1 MDNLYKIN
9 INVDTLYIEPQSDPE
24 NNRYVFTYTI
34 NILNQGKVNVQLISR
49 HWIVT
54 DANHKTQEIKGLG
67 VVGEQPV
74 LQPNESFKYTSGTI
88 IETPVGTMQ
97 GEYQMEA
104 ENGYKFEAEIPM
116 FSLKVPKIV
125 N

>member
-1 MDNLYKIN
+1 MDILYKID
-9 INVDTLYIEPQSDPE
+9 INVETLYIEPQSDPE

-34 NILNQGKVNVQLISR
+34 NILNQGKVTVQLISR

-54 DANHKTQEIKGLG
+54 DANNKIQEIKGLG

>member
-1 MDNLYKIN
+1 MDNLYKID
-9 INVDTLYIEPQSDPE
+9 INVETLYIEPQSDPE

-34 NILNQGKVNVQLISR
+34 NILNQGKVTVQLISR

-54 DANHKTQEIKGLG
+54 DANNKIQEIKGLG